1 MADINPKRI
10 AKILQDARDSKG
22 VTQEWLS
29 DASGVSIQT
38 VKRAEGKGTIG
49 PESLRALCS
58 VLGMD
63 AEEVLER
70 ASLRASSASPILFR
84 RSDVPRTDR
93 QVIEQLRRACIL
105 PCLAVSA
112 VGLGFSVIL
121 LLMYDETPHPGM
133 AEYMV
138 SAVLVAMGSLFVGM
152 ISSDRVLS
160 DNIDK
165 SFFGATLQRNDVVR
179 CMLTYS
185 ISLFL
190 SFLSVAIFFGLILV
204 GVGSGTAILLAIAW
218 GIASMYLPPRLLMK
232 KVYKRLECM
241 RDDAIR
247 RFCEEMPVI
256 IERIR
261 DVVIKPFPENRIEEV
276 ARLLGEAQLIAD
288 AVCRSDDVRP
298 LELLAEDVARGI
310 SGRKALLDYITLAQ
324 QKCGP
329 ARLTGLL
336 ANDAEM
342 LELDLLRRVNAFV

>member
-1 MADINPKRI
+1 
-10 AKILQDARDSKG
+10 
-22 VTQEWLS
+22 
-29 DASGVSIQT
+29 
-38 VKRAEGKGTIG
+38 
-49 PESLRALCS
+49 
-58 VLGMD
+58 
-63 AEEVLER
+63 
-70 ASLRASSASPILFR
+70 
-84 RSDVPRTDR
+84 
-93 QVIEQLRRACIL
+93 
-105 PCLAVSA
+105 
-112 VGLGFSVIL
+112 
-121 LLMYDETPHPGM
+121 
-133 AEYMV
+133 
-138 SAVLVAMGSLFVGM
+138 
-152 ISSDRVLS
+152 
-160 DNIDK
+160 
-165 SFFGATLQRNDVVR
+165 
-179 CMLTYS
+179 
-185 ISLFL
+185 
-190 SFLSVAIFFGLILV
+190 
-204 GVGSGTAILLAIAW
+204 
-218 GIASMYLPPRLLMK
+218 MYLPPRLLMK

-342 LELDLLRRVNAFV
+342 LELDLLRRVTAFV